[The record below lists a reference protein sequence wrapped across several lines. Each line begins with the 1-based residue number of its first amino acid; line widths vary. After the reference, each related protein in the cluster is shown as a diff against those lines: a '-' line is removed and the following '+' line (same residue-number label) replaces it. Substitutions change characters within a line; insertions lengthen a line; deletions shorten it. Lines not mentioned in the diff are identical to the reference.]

1 MESLSPRSTEL
12 RFGCGW
18 KISLATRWSS
28 GLSGSNSSS
37 RRRRSA
43 SVKAARM
50 KTMNTSICCPI
61 SNDLPNELN
70 QPDARNQTTA
80 EHRGFE
86 HVGVLLAHMRLE
98 WLLQHFPSRLVW
110 AVYVCVNS
118 FITIGLLALL
128 ALLTGS
134 PFVFPSLGPTAYLSF
149 FSPLAE
155 ASSPRN
161 TILGHAI
168 GLICGYAAFVLTTAS
183 SPPFG
188 LYAGVHGPRVLAAG
202 ISLSA
207 TGALMVLF
215 RASHPP
221 AGATTLIV
229 SLGIISQPKELVII
243 EIAVCILTI
252 QALAINRLAGLPYP
266 IWRYRQATSD

>member
-1 MESLSPRSTEL
+1 M
-12 RFGCGW
+12 
-18 KISLATRWSS
+18 I
-28 GLSGSNSSS
+28 
-37 RRRRSA
+37 
-43 SVKAARM
+43 
-50 KTMNTSICCPI
+50 
-61 SNDLPNELN
+61 LPNEVNKL
-70 QPDARNQTTA
+70 DERDRATD

-98 WLLQHFPSRLVW
+98 WLLQHFPPRLVW

-134 PFVFPSLGPTAYLSF
+134 PFVFPSLGPTAYLFF
-149 FSPLAE
+149 FSPIAE
-155 ASSPRN
+155 VSSPRN

-168 GLICGYAAFVLTTAS
+168 GLICGYAAFALTVAS

-188 LYAGVHGPRVLAAG
+188 MHPGVHAARVLAAAL
-202 ISLSA
+202 SLSA
-207 TGALMVLF
+207 TGALMALF
-215 RASHPP
+215 RVSHPP

-243 EIAVCILTI
+243 EIAVILLTA
-252 QALAINRLAGLPYP
+252 QALAINRLAGIPYP
-266 IWRYRQATSD
+266 LWRSHKPPILQL